1 MVRKPWMQENYDRG
15 DKRIHM
21 AAGRAFMNYNGHS
34 CLDIRKLYVKN
45 TFKRLQLI

>member
-1 MVRKPWMQENYDRG
+1 MVRKEHHQKDYDRG

-34 CLDIRKLYVKN
+34 CIDARKLYVKN